1 MSEAI
6 FPQQFVAHFDD
17 EGIEL
22 VAVTP
27 GPAGAVDI
35 DLRDGV
41 SLMIDF
47 ANPGS
52 VNSVRVHGD
61 EIPDV
66 LVDLIG
72 EDRVEQ
78 LADVD
83 RSSKLKPVRLQS
95 QSESDRDTPPR
106 FRGSR
111 PQQPQQT
118 AEDLG
123 VLSRLQSLAEDE
135 ELHDVVRATS
145 ALELIERSERL
156 RNESPALVG
165 RLRHAAA
172 LAADL
177 LDGEEFNLSQLSRR
191 HLKVGAQLAGLCR
204 PFQSDFESLGRAYE
218 SLTDYQGGLGR
229 RNDEEAAFTEVASAM
244 YSPSRNDD
252 FDFEA
257 PVRVSAVTLSDAGLL
272 SARITM
278 FEEDWWL
285 RVTLEGT
292 QVLLAVVPVLGHG
305 DRAIA
310 EALVPTDVMLKE
322 LDLQLTQTPI
332 VASNSTTDQVM
343 NAINLGRA
351 AVRHSL
357 ARQTQNSI
365 RLWEQCAQAWE
376 GLGDEQR
383 AKQARR
389 YAERGLPS
397 VGPRLLTLEVLAVFE
412 SVS

>member
-22 VAVTP
+22 VVVTP

-83 RSSKLKPVRLQS
+83 RSSKLKPVRLQG

-118 AEDLG
+118 AEELG
-123 VLSRLQSLAEDE
+123 VLSRLQSLADDD
-135 ELHDVVRATS
+135 ELHDIVRATS
-145 ALELIERSERL
+145 GLEFIERSERL
-156 RNESPALVG
+156 RGEMPDLVG
-165 RLRHAAA
+165 PLRRFTAI
-172 LAADL
+172 AADL
-177 LDGEEFNLSQLSRR
+177 LDGEELNLAQLSRR
-191 HLKVGAQLAGLCR
+191 DHKAASQLAGLCR

-218 SLTDYQGGLGR
+218 FLMNQPIELGWQSQ
-229 RNDEEAAFTEVASAM
+229 DLDVASANHM
-244 YSPSRNDD
+244 ASRDEG

-257 PVRVSAVTLSDAGLL
+257 PVRVSAVTLTDGGLL
-272 SARITM
+272 TARITM

-292 QVLLAVVPVLGHG
+292 QVLLAVVPVLGHA

-322 LDLQLTQTPI
+322 LDLQLIRTPLP
-332 VASNSTTDQVM
+332 SSHSTIDQVM
-343 NAINLGRA
+343 AAINLGRA
-351 AVRHSL
+351 AVRRSL
-357 ARQTQNSI
+357 VRRTEQSF
-365 RLWEQCAQAWE
+365 RLWMQCADAWLL
-376 GLGDEQR
+376 LGDEQR
-383 AKQARR
+383 ATQARR
-389 YAERGLPS
+389 YAQRGLPS
-397 VGPRLLTLEVLAVFE
+397 VGPRLVTLEVLAVFE